1 MAFRS
6 DITLHR
12 LRLGILGI
20 ILALTVAA
28 CGSVGVSS
36 GPGSAA
42 SGITGPTTTTTNSPP
57 QISGTPPTSVIAGSS
72 YAFTPT
78 ATDADGDALTFT
90 VANLPDWASFDPST
104 GKLSGT
110 PPPASIGT
118 YTSISI
124 SVSDGPTSASLAPF
138 SIAVVAPLTISGN
151 PPTVITVGSNYTF
164 QPTTNAP
171 SGTALTF
178 SIANAPAWATFNTTT
193 GTLSGTATQSGTF
206 SNIVISV
213 SDGTQTSALDAF
225 SISVATPNP
234 VNQPP
239 TISGQPPTSV
249 TAGVAYTFTPAASD
263 PDGDSL
269 TFSVANRP
277 AWLTFSSATGT
288 LSGTPGAANVGT
300 YAGIIISVSDGTS
313 SVALPAFSIQVTAAL
328 TISGTPQGSVAA
340 GAAYFFQSKTNASA
354 GTKLTFSVQN
364 QPSWASF
371 SSSTGALS
379 GTPSGNQVGTYS
391 NIVISVTDG
400 TQTSSLPAFS
410 IKVTG
415 ALTIAGTP
423 PTQVTA
429 GTAYSF
435 MPTTNASSST
445 ALTFSIQN
453 KPSWAAFSTSTG
465 MLSGTPASNQVGTYS
480 NVAISVTDGTQTS
493 SLPAFSIKVVAANT
507 LTISGTPAG
516 SVNVGST
523 YSFTPTV
530 SNPGGAPLTFSI
542 QNKPSW
548 ASFSGSTGQLTGA
561 PVAASAGTYSNI
573 VIGVTDGTQTSS
585 LPAFSI
591 KVAAANTLT
600 ISGTPASSVNVGS
613 TYGFTPTVSNP
624 GGAPLT
630 FSIQNKPSW
639 ASFSGSTGQLTGAP
653 AAASAGTYS
662 NIVIGVT
669 DGTQTSSL
677 PAFSI
682 KVVAN
687 TLTISGTPASSV
699 NVGSPY
705 SFTPTV
711 TNPGGASLTFSI
723 QNKPSWASFNSA
735 NGQLAGTPAAA
746 SAGTYSNIVIGVTD
760 GTSSPTLPPF
770 AITVSQVA
778 NGTATLDWT
787 SVTQNTNGST
797 LTNLAGYHVHY
808 GTQASNLS
816 QTVQIANPTVT
827 TYVLTNLA
835 SGTWYFAISAY
846 TSGGV
851 EGDLSNV
858 GQKTIQ

>member
-1 MAFRS
+1 MRELQGMAFRS

-12 LRLGILGI
+12 LRLAILGI
-20 ILALTVAA
+20 ALALAVTA

-36 GPGSAA
+36 GPASTA
-42 SGITGPTTTTTNSPP
+42 SGITGPTATTTNSPP

-78 ATDADGDALTFT
+78 ATDADGDTLSFT
-90 VANLPDWASFDPST
+90 VVNLPEWASFDPST

-124 SVSDGPTSASLAPF
+124 SVSDGQTSASLAPF
-138 SIAVVAPLTISGN
+138 SIAVVPPLTISGN
-151 PPTVITVGSNYTF
+151 PPTVIAVGSNYTF
-164 QPTTNAP
+164 QPSTNAP

-178 SIANAPAWATFNTTT
+178 SITNEPAWATFSTST
-193 GTLSGTATQSGTF
+193 GTLSGTPTQPGTF

-234 VNQPP
+234 TNQPP

-249 TAGVAYTFTPAASD
+249 TAGVAYSFTPAASD
-263 PDGDSL
+263 PDGDRLS
-269 TFSVANRP
+269 FSVANRP

-300 YAGIIISVSDGTS
+300 YSGIIISVSDGTI

-340 GAAYFFQSKTNASA
+340 GAAYFFQPKTNASA
-354 GTKLTFSVQN
+354 GTKLSFSVQN
-364 QPSWASF
+364 QPSWTSF
-371 SSSTGALS
+371 STATGALS
-379 GTPSGNQVGTYS
+379 GTPSGSQVATYS

-410 IKVTG
+410 IKVTA
-415 ALTIAGTP
+415 ALTISGSP

-435 MPTTNASSST
+435 KPTTNASSST

-453 KPSWAAFSTSTG
+453 QPSWASFSTSTG
-465 MLSGTPASNQVGTYS
+465 MLSGTPSSSQVATYS
-480 NVAISVTDGTQTS
+480 NVVISVTNGTQTS

-507 LTISGTPAG
+507 LAISGTPSSA
-516 SVNVGST
+516 VNVGST

-530 SNPGGAPLTFSI
+530 TNPGGAALTFSI

-548 ASFSGSTGQLTGA
+548 AT
-561 PVAASAGTYSNI
+561 
-573 VIGVTDGTQTSS
+573 
-585 LPAFSI
+585 
-591 KVAAANTLT
+591 
-600 ISGTPASSVNVGS
+600 
-613 TYGFTPTVSNP
+613 
-624 GGAPLT
+624 
-630 FSIQNKPSW
+630 
-639 ASFSGSTGQLTGAP
+639 
-653 AAASAGTYS
+653 
-662 NIVIGVT
+662 
-669 DGTQTSSL
+669 
-677 PAFSI
+677 
-682 KVVAN
+682 
-687 TLTISGTPASSV
+687 
-699 NVGSPY
+699 
-705 SFTPTV
+705 
-711 TNPGGASLTFSI
+711 
-723 QNKPSWASFNSA
+723 FNSS
-735 NGQLAGTPAAA
+735 NGQLAGTPTAA

-760 GTSSPTLPPF
+760 GTSSPSLAPF
-770 AITVSQVA
+770 AITVNQVA

-787 SVTQNTNGST
+787 SVTQNNNGSA

-808 GTQASNLS
+808 GTSASNLS
-816 QTVQIANPTVT
+816 QNVQIANPTVT
-827 TYVLTNLA
+827 TYVVTNLS
-835 SGTWYFAISAY
+835 SGTWYFGVSAY
-846 TSGGV
+846 TTSGT
-851 EGDLSNV
+851 EGEMSNV